1 MTYIFFSSQAVAYF
15 SSVVMLISWPWE
27 MGMSASPTV
36 LPVRIS
42 GPFCCTDQHHEGID
56 FDWGSILYCIQGNG
70 QRTARYLALGF
81 SRVVDD
87 RLMVFV
93 CPMGEVHAHDVESS
107 LT

>member
-1 MTYIFFSSQAVAYF
+1 MAYMFFSSQAVAYF
-15 SSVVMLISWPWE
+15 SSVVILISWPSQ

-42 GPFCCTDQHHEGID
+42 GPFCCTDQHHEEVC
-56 FDWGSILYCIQGNG
+56 FDWGSILYCIKGNG

-81 SRVVDD
+81 SGMVDD
-87 RLMVFV
+87 RLVVFV
-93 CPMGEVHAHDVESS
+93 CPVGEVHAHDVESG